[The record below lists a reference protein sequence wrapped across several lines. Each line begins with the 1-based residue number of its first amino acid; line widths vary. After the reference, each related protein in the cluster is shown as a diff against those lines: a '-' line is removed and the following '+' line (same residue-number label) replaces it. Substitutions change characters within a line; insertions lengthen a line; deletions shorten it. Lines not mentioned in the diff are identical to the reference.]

1 MNNCIGCNHETEQN
15 WCDYCQLLAPH
26 ILEISLE
33 SLGLGESSSE
43 NLRAKIGSPL
53 PSIPHVWKALANS
66 QKSGID
72 WLSIENNKNHSI
84 QQWIVEPPRSWTITP
99 SQIEELESENRIRN
113 SDTLRDMHRGG
124 ILPNGTYVSF
134 AEGVFYLDGNKIN
147 LPYRDIE
154 KMIRMPGADKVNWDK
169 LLISLH
175 IATANFRPRRER
187 NSSQVLTPKKMISHP
202 ITYSFIRKNVRMRDM
217 GWADLLDYG
226 SLKTDP
232 YEELATF
239 FDNNK
244 WLCSKTPWMK
254 SWIDPERNGSI
265 QGASKTVPMSLL
277 IRKGRLK
284 ILVRRSQQ
292 WRTICVPNDPEI
304 WALLIN
310 WSLIRPGHPD
320 RINLNVFQQQ
330 LFLDPNV
337 KLMKEKDI
345 NGINFLREI
354 VNNNNRAMIML
365 GSSESEN
372 KIENSIKVQGTS
384 GEYYKITPGKE
395 AHNTR
400 FRVTTIGGA
409 LSSRSRFRHRRRIP
423 LCIVEEPAL
432 RKLVI
437 GDAIGSIVLAL
448 LNDLDSQKQIYTLSA
463 YLRRLDEERTPGEN
477 EQALENA
484 RDQLEIQNRLEN
496 LVRDHDGDL
505 QLVDELERTRW
516 QNELTRELQ
525 RRV

>member
-33 SLGLGESSSE
+33 SLGLGESDSE
-43 NLRAKIGSPL
+43 NLCAKIGSPS

-66 QKSGID
+66 QKPGID
-72 WLSIENNKNHSI
+72 WLSIGKNKDHSI
-84 QQWIVEPPRSWTITP
+84 QQWIVEPPRAWTIKP
-99 SQIEELESENRIRN
+99 SQIEELESESGIRN

-134 AEGVFYLDGNKIN
+134 VEDVFYLDGNKIN

-169 LLISLH
+169 LLLSLH
-175 IATANFRPRRER
+175 LATANCQPRER
-187 NSSQVLTPKKMISHP
+187 NPSQVLTPKKMISHP
-202 ITYSFIRKNVRMRDM
+202 IAYSNIHKNARMRNAE
-217 GWADLLDYG
+217 WTDYLG
-226 SLKTDP
+226 HGYWRTDP
-232 YEELATF
+232 YEEIATF
-239 FDNNK
+239 FNKNK
-244 WLCSKTPWMK
+244 WVFSKTPWMK
-254 SWIDPERNGSI
+254 SWLGPERKGSI
-265 QGASKTVPMSLL
+265 QAASKIVPMSLL
-277 IRKGRLK
+277 IRRGRLK

-292 WRTICVPNDPEI
+292 WRTIRVPNDPEI

-320 RINLNVFQQQ
+320 RINLNMFQQQ
-330 LFLDPNV
+330 LFVDPDI

-354 VNNNNRAMIML
+354 VNNNDRAMIML
-365 GSSESEN
+365 GSSKSGN
-372 KIENSIKVQGTS
+372 QKENSIKVQGTS
-384 GEYYKITPGKE
+384 GEYYKISPGKE
-395 AHNTR
+395 AHRTR
-400 FRVTTIGGA
+400 FRVSTIGSA
-409 LSSRSRFRHRRRIP
+409 LSFRSPNQNRRTTQ
-423 LCIVEEPAL
+423 LCIVEAPAL

-463 YLRRLDEERTPGEN
+463 HLRRLDEERSPVTP
-477 EQALENA
+477 EQGLDDM
-484 RDQLEIQNRLEN
+484 RR
-496 LVRDHDGDL
+496 
-505 QLVDELERTRW
+505 
-516 QNELTRELQ
+516 LQ
-525 RRV
+525 RLVELARR

>member
-33 SLGLGESSSE
+33 SLGLGESDSE
-43 NLRAKIGSPL
+43 NLCAKIGSPS

-66 QKSGID
+66 QKPGID
-72 WLSIENNKNHSI
+72 WLSIGKNKDHSI
-84 QQWIVEPPRSWTITP
+84 QQWIVEPPRAWTIKP
-99 SQIEELESENRIRN
+99 SQIEELESESGIRN

-134 AEGVFYLDGNKIN
+134 VEDVFYLDGNKIN

-169 LLISLH
+169 LLLSLH
-175 IATANFRPRRER
+175 LATANCQPRER
-187 NSSQVLTPKKMISHP
+187 NPSQVLT
-202 ITYSFIRKNVRMRDM
+202 
-217 GWADLLDYG
+217 
-226 SLKTDP
+226 
-232 YEELATF
+232 F
-239 FDNNK
+239 FNKNK
-244 WLCSKTPWMK
+244 WVFSKTPWMK
-254 SWIDPERNGSI
+254 SWMGPERNGSI
-265 QGASKTVPMSLL
+265 QAASKIVPMSLL

-292 WRTICVPNDPEI
+292 WRTIRVPNDPEI

-320 RINLNVFQQQ
+320 RINLNMFQQQ
-330 LFLDPNV
+330 LFVDPDI

-354 VNNNNRAMIML
+354 VNNNDRAMIML
-365 GSSESEN
+365 GSSKSGN
-372 KIENSIKVQGTS
+372 QKENSIKVQGTS
-384 GEYYKITPGKE
+384 GEYYKISPGKE
-395 AHNTR
+395 AHRTR
-400 FRVTTIGGA
+400 FRVSTIGSA
-409 LSSRSRFRHRRRIP
+409 LSFRSPNQNRRTTQ
-423 LCIVEEPAL
+423 LCIVEAPAL

-463 YLRRLDEERTPGEN
+463 HLRRLDEERSPVTP
-477 EQALENA
+477 EQGLDDM
-484 RDQLEIQNRLEN
+484 RR
-496 LVRDHDGDL
+496 
-505 QLVDELERTRW
+505 
-516 QNELTRELQ
+516 LQ
-525 RRV
+525 RLVELARR